1 MNNKVKIIL
10 RTLFLSTFI
19 CAMAIIIKP
28 KTTWAVDL
36 WAGTEDELETAIN
49 TTANSQTKTTRCDIY
64 IYKNIS
70 LSRIPNG
77 SLNQATVA
85 FHGVDAKNSK
95 TATVRTLTMDI
106 TRYHTRD
113 TTSAGVISA
122 ESANLIIEN
131 ININS
136 GCVSNTGYGANLCA
150 SSGKNIT
157 ISGTCKFFNF
167 VQSGI
172 QISGTSS
179 ARSTLTISAGASVTI
194 DGGRNGLDTD
204 GKTKLTGYTHN
215 GIGTGGINDAYESI
229 VVNGTL
235 KINRCYT
242 NGIYVSKSGIFK
254 IGTNGKVTLLN
265 NYNGIG
271 NNGTA
276 TIISGTTIYSNTNNG
291 INNSGTFTMSGGS
304 VYNNGLIAN
313 NTKSN
318 VNNGVSN
325 TGTFTMSTGTTIYN
339 NQNNGIYNSSAGKVT
354 MTGGKTTY
362 NKKGIYNEGTFNM
375 SGGWVGAY
383 INKDDTSYGNLENG
397 I

>member
-1 MNNKVKIIL
+1 MSNKVKIIL

-28 KTTWAVDL
+28 KTTWAIDL

-49 TTANSQTKTTRCDIY
+49 ATKNRPDTRYDIY
-64 IYKNIS
+64 IYKTIS

-77 SLNQATVA
+77 SLNTATVA

-122 ESANLIIEN
+122 RSANLVIEN
-131 ININS
+131 ININA
-136 GCVSNTGYGANLCA
+136 GCVSNTGYGVNLCA
-150 SSGKNIT
+150 SSEKNIT
-157 ISGTCKFFNF
+157 ISGTCKFSKF

-194 DGGRNGLDTD
+194 DGVRNGLDTD
-204 GKTKLTGYTHN
+204 GKKITGYTHN
-215 GIGTGGINDAYESI
+215 GIGTGGIGDAYESI

-235 KINRCYT
+235 RIEHCYL

-254 IGTNGKVTLLN
+254 IGEKGKVTLLN
-265 NYNGIG
+265 NYNGIT

-291 INNSGTFTMSGGS
+291 INNSGTFTMS
-304 VYNNGLIAN
+304 
-313 NTKSN
+313 
-318 VNNGVSN
+318 
-325 TGTFTMSTGTTIYN
+325 TGTTIYN
-339 NQNNGIYNSSAGKVT
+339 NKNNGIYNSSAGKVT